1 MGISERNQVTMKT
14 LNGYNKMINFRR
26 QIKWRTD
33 MVAHECN
40 PSTYKIEAEGQ
51 HIEGQPGLH
60 SHILY

>member
-1 MGISERNQVTMKT
+1 
-14 LNGYNKMINFRR
+14 
-26 QIKWRTD
+26 